1 MRRKNLQKRLR
12 KQRFVHVESIFRCV
26 SATFS
31 SQGIVSKN
39 VQNKLRD
46 LEGQKWSDV
55 KGNVIIQINGIIYN
69 KTMNYQTN
77 NIERI
82 NKEFPRYLFWNGTV
96 QHEMRLMRY
105 IKKLFLIDSKLQ
117 HSQWKRYERTR
128 LIGLC

>member
-12 KQRFVHVESIFRCV
+12 KQRFVHVESIVRCV
-26 SATFS
+26 SVTFS

-82 NKEFPRYLFWNGTV
+82 NKEFPRYLF
-96 QHEMRLMRY
+96 
-105 IKKLFLIDSKLQ
+105 
-117 HSQWKRYERTR
+117 
-128 LIGLC
+128 